1 MSGFLVSMEGAV
13 SQGIIWG
20 IMVLGVYIT
29 YKILDIADL
38 TVDGSFALGS
48 VVCALLIVKYDMNPL
63 LAALLAGAAGMAAG
77 AVTGFSIPSAGS
89 RRSWRVLTQL
99 GLWSVNLRILDG
111 ANNMPILKK
120 DTIFSV
126 WVDKTGMNQAT
137 VVLILGLLIAAAVIL
152 LLYWFLELRWERRS
166 VPREIMR
173 I

>member
-1 MSGFLVSMEGAV
+1 M
-13 SQGIIWG
+13 
-20 IMVLGVYIT
+20 
-29 YKILDIADL
+29 
-38 TVDGSFALGS
+38 DGSFALGS

-77 AVTGFSIPSAGS
+77 AVTGFLHTVCGIPAILAGI
-89 RRSWRVLTQL
+89 LTQL

-111 ANNMPILKK
+111 ASNMPILKK

-152 LLYWFLELRWERRS
+152 LLYWFFGTEVGAALRATGNRC
-166 VPREIMR
+166 V
-173 I
+173 